1 MNKLI
6 LVSIM
11 TTTMLLS
18 ACSSNSDKNLPENP
32 GVDVDAG
39 FENVDP
45 NYGITTPPVDG
56 EGTDPGF
63 ENIDPGFDLDVIN
76 PEHPIFVEINQPNAK
91 VEVVKGSGMGNY
103 TLIVDGETK
112 GYIYVDREDGRV
124 AFFSS
129 SAQGRCQS
137 GCYLN
142 NVTIQYVD
150 GNMMN
155 GVESISFNGKPIWT
169 PQGGLS
175 PDAKSALKRR
185 GIDRNKLKQLRNRLN
200 SNIRKK

>member
-1 MNKLI
+1 MNKFT
-6 LVSIM
+6 LVSVFIV
-11 TTTMLLS
+11 TILLS
-18 ACSSNSDKNLPENP
+18 ACSSNSSKKTTNPELDP
-32 GVDVDAG
+32 G

-45 NYGITTPPVDG
+45 NFGITKPPVDG

-63 ENIDPGFDLDVIN
+63 ENIDPDFGLDVIN

-91 VEVVKGSGMGNY
+91 IEVVYDSLTGNY
-103 TLIVDGETK
+103 SLIVDGETK
-112 GYIYVDREDGRV
+112 GFIYVDKEDGRV
-124 AFFSS
+124 AFFSWS
-129 SAQGRCQS
+129 GQGKCGS

-150 GNMMN
+150 DNVMK

-175 PDAKSALKRR
+175 SDAKSALKRR
-185 GIDRNKLKQLRNRLN
+185 AIDRNKLKQLKNRVN